1 MTDADVVL
9 DSDDEDEIE
18 EPTYRMPSQ
27 AERNRLILEKFM
39 ELDAPTV
46 TPKMCDFLKQ
56 DAVLKLFAQYVV
68 RLPDVSCF
76 SDEGPAE
83 RGAIPSKDHVSRDEV
98 ETEQLKLSYRVTMLM
113 AGDQPSQQWLDLMKQ
128 KADVLAIY
136 LFHVFQ
142 PNSAGNLHHACHILD
157 LLLRHNN
164 DAVQRVIGTSSSMV
178 DRFFSN
184 VLQHLDHPS
193 VAELFLTLICKPHN
207 AASVCYY
214 GSSPSSKWKFFGS
227 LSKWKLLVKLADRVC
242 SSEFSQEQTIAASEV
257 LLELLDRLAADENG
271 EILLQPAAYC
281 PDLLNDLLNTAL
293 ARNGPFTDTQK
304 TAAMRCML
312 GFLQKSAKDRV
323 AGPPTSPYE
332 SFGTMSVNLVPNQL
346 ASLRKGVF
354 SIVEK
359 RITELIDL
367 LIEHYEIQQQ
377 THLTAAVVDG
387 TDTDAALPPDAVRH
401 TSYVVKVPFTEF
413 RLDLI
418 QALVELVS
426 QNSNQLEHF
435 TTQLWRVLVKWFFE
449 YSHNNLYHSAFNQ
462 LVFKALRSENE
473 AVIKML
479 MQKMKLVSVLIDHY
493 RDDGNRTSNKGHIL
507 RCCNIIRLQ
516 VDTLP
521 PDAYLRTFLKSHV
534 KWRDFVDELRQ
545 RTIADRVKGLG
556 FQVPKPPVRYGDN
569 TWAADVDDEG
579 IDHGSEFAKSLGFVD
594 DVAWP
599 MEEITEPPR
608 SGSKKKKRKKK
619 AKKSIEEVEEE
630 VTSED

>member
-1 MTDADVVL
+1 MEVIL
-9 DSDDEDEIE
+9 DSDDEDERE
-18 EPTYRMPSQ
+18 ESTAVELNQ
-27 AERNRLILEKFM
+27 EDRNRWILAKFL
-39 ELDAPTV
+39 ELNAPTV

-56 DAVLKLFAQYVV
+56 DAVLKLFVQYVV

-76 SDEGPAE
+76 SEEGPAAI
-83 RGAIPSKDHVSRDEV
+83 GSIPSKDHVGRDAV
-98 ETEQLKLSYRVTMLM
+98 ETEQLKLSYRVTMFM
-113 AGDQPSQQWLDLMKQ
+113 AGDEPPQQWLDLMKK
-128 KADVLAIY
+128 KAQILTIY

-164 DAVQRVIGTSSSMV
+164 DAVQRVIGTSNSMV
-178 DRFFSN
+178 ARFFGN

-193 VAELFLTLICKPHN
+193 VAELFLTLISKPHN

-227 LSKWKLLVKLADRVC
+227 LSKWKLLVKIAERVC
-242 SSEFSQEQTIAASEV
+242 SKDLSPEQTIAASEV

-271 EILLQPAAYC
+271 EILLQPAVYC

-293 ARNGPFTDTQK
+293 STAGPFTDAQK
-304 TAAMRCML
+304 AAAMRCML

-346 ASLRKGVF
+346 ASLRQGVF

-401 TSYVVKVPFTEF
+401 TSYVVKMPFTEF

-418 QALVELVS
+418 QVLVELVS
-426 QNSNQLEHF
+426 QNPTQLEHF
-435 TTQLWRVLVKWFFE
+435 TAQLWRVLVKWFFE

-473 AVIKML
+473 PVIKML

-493 RDDGNRTSNKGHIL
+493 REDGSRTSNKGHIL

-534 KWRDFVDELRQ
+534 KWRDFVEEMRQ

-556 FQVPKPPVRYGDN
+556 FQVPKAPARCGDN
-569 TWAADVDDEG
+569 TWAADVDDDG

-599 MEEITEPPR
+599 MEEIAEAPR
-608 SGSKKKKRKKK
+608 SGSKKKKKKKK
-619 AKKSIEEVEEE
+619 AKKSIEATEQ
-630 VTSED
+630 D